1 MENSLENMG
10 QQDSVQAPTY
20 NTQQLSQGQ
29 QDSVQAPTY
38 TIQQTNTQNTQQVN
52 IQNPQQAGTTQARPQ
67 AAPGFVPTYRQGVSP
82 EQYNQMREAK
92 RIHSIESI
100 RKYGLLAFLFAL
112 IHTVCLYRNTSGI
125 TYPFYMIGAFIIMHF
140 IRRADGLSIMRNRH
154 GKMGLSLF
162 YMISLFALSISKC
175 TTANE
180 FLLGVDGLAI
190 TLLLFSFV
198 IYLYIDTTG
207 WDISSWFLGIISTMV
222 IPFETV
228 GDPISD
234 LSAWSNA
241 RGDRVNVKRR
251 NTILG
256 VLIGIAIS
264 IPLLYVVLSLLS
276 EADIVFKKILD
287 VIFDVLILPDNIWD
301 LVGILLFFIA
311 TFWVVYTV
319 PKRLMLKG
327 LPVKAYRHGKFNP
340 VIAITF
346 TSITA
351 FFYLIFSVVQIVYLF
366 AGKMTLP
373 ESYTYAEYAHEGFY
387 QLLVVSVI
395 NLCLVVICQK
405 CFKESIVLK
414 IVLTVIALCTYIMMI
429 SSASRMFM
437 YIAVYH
443 LTFLRVLVLWFLA
456 VIFLWL
462 TYLVVGMYVDAF
474 PVYTACVIT
483 ATIMYVV
490 FAFAHPDYFIAK
502 YDMAT
507 MTTTSIGGKMDRE
520 GGSVKGYLTREISM
534 DAVPALAQDKE
545 LLQEYST
552 HMDSEAGEYE
562 KYYKE
567 ARRFNF
573 SRYIAKKYISAL
585 DN

>member
-1 MENSLENMG
+1 MENSFENQG
-10 QQDSVQAPTY
+10 QQGTVQAPTY
-20 NTQQLSQGQ
+20 NTQQLNQGQ
-29 QDSVQAPTY
+29 QVQGPQF
-38 TIQQTNTQNTQQVN
+38 QQAQNTAQGPQPL
-52 IQNPQQAGTTQARPQ
+52 PQQPQ
-67 AAPGFVPTYRQGVSP
+67 PQRVSFTPTSRQGITS

-92 RIHSIESI
+92 RIHSIDSM
-100 RKYGLLAFLFAL
+100 RKYGFLAFLFAL
-112 IHTVCLYRNTSGI
+112 IHTICLYRNTSGI
-125 TYPFYMIGAFIIMHF
+125 TYPFYMIGAFVIMHF
-140 IRRADGLSIMRNRH
+140 IRRADGLSILRNRS
-154 GKMGLSLF
+154 GKMGISLF

-180 FLLGVDGLAI
+180 FLLGIDGLAI

-198 IYLYIDTTG
+198 IYLYVDTTG
-207 WDISSWFLGIISTMV
+207 WDVSSWFLGIIATMV

-241 RGDRVNVKRR
+241 RGGRVNVKKR

-256 VLIGIAIS
+256 VIIGIGIA

-276 EADIVFKKILD
+276 SADAVFKEILE
-287 VIFDVLILPDNIWD
+287 VIFDVLILPDSIWD
-301 LVGILLFFIA
+301 LIGIAMFFVA
-311 TFWVVYTV
+311 TYWVVYTV

-327 LPVKAYRHGKFNP
+327 LPVKPARHGKFNP

-346 TSITA
+346 TSITG
-351 FFYLIFSVVQIVYLF
+351 FFYLIFSVVQIIYLF

-373 ESYTYAEYAHEGFY
+373 ENYTYAEYAHEGFY
-387 QLLVVSVI
+387 QLLVVSII

-405 CFKESIVLK
+405 CFRESMVLK
-414 IVLTVIALCTYIMMI
+414 IVLTIIALCTYVMII

-474 PVYTACVIT
+474 PVYTACMIT
-483 ATIMYVV
+483 VTVMYVV

-507 MTTTSIGGKMDRE
+507 MNTSTLGGEMDRD
-520 GGSVKGYLTREISM
+520 GGSVKGYLTREISL
-534 DAVPALAQDKE
+534 DAVPALAKDRE
-545 LLQEYST
+545 LLEEYSI
-552 HMDSEAGEYE
+552 HMDKKSEKYE

-567 ARRFNF
+567 ARSFNF
-573 SRYIAKKYISAL
+573 SRFIARRYVAAL
-585 DN
+585 DK